1 MKHAS
6 WAIALCLMAGGMMA
20 QSAYAQQSAQQPAP
34 QYALP
39 AGSVGTMSS
48 NEPTSRY
55 SGFVKDPT
63 PEQVR
68 ATWDLDNPNK
78 STYNRYAQ
86 TPSPAQ
92 VQAAWGKPGDPQ
104 KSDYNPYLRK

>member
-6 WAIALCLMAGGMMA
+6 WAIAACLIAGGMIG
-20 QSAYAQQSAQQPAP
+20 QSAYAQSAQ

-55 SGFVKDPT
+55 SPYINDPT
-63 PEQVR
+63 PDQVR
-68 ATWDLDNPNK
+68 ARWGLDIPNK
-78 STYNRYAQ
+78 SDYNPYVRIP
-86 TPSPAQ
+86 TPAQ
-92 VQAAWGKPGDPQ
+92 VQAAWGKTGDPQ
-104 KSDYNPYLRK
+104 SSNYNPYLKK